1 MLSSRFPQP
10 VAFVAVACLGAAA
23 CAGSRPAYDAPSGV
37 TYSGA
42 PGCVP
47 QPRVVPST
55 TPIYFEYQVESEARP
70 SKAIPRLARPVG
82 LEQRGGEAVLMFVVD
97 TTGQVEPSTVTVIRS
112 PDPRF
117 SEAACRTLADI
128 PFVPARVGGRPV
140 RVWAQTPFK
149 F

>member
-1 MLSSRFPQP
+1 MLISRFSHRG
-10 VAFVAVACLGAAA
+10 VFVACVCLVTAA
-23 CAGSRPAYDAPSGV
+23 CAGSRTASVAASGM

-42 PGCVP
+42 PGCIP
-47 QPRVVPST
+47 QPRFVSST
-55 TPIYFEYQVESEARP
+55 TPIYFEYQVESAARP
-70 SKAIPRLARPVG
+70 SVAVPRLARPAG

-97 TTGQVEPSTVTVIRS
+97 TAGQVEPSTVTVVRS

-117 SEAACRTLADI
+117 SEAACRSLANI
-128 PFVPARVGGRPV
+128 PFVPARLGGRPV